1 MDTYRV
7 NDVITDLGLRRNEL
21 NIIYA
26 TTLLNVFNFYLHS
39 EYMRIDD
46 MPLST
51 LFKSWSHFGKDMPA
65 DLNRLFKLQKN
76 VNNHVG
82 VSHDLYMKLFQLSKP
97 KLDYD
102 YIFVDEAQDLN
113 GAIID
118 VIQNQDAK
126 LMLVGDS
133 YQQIYGFRLSIDALN
148 QFDGFKNYALTN
160 SFRFGPETAELAKK
174 VLSIGYRTP
183 QIFGLNKQQ
192 NIDKITKYPYAY
204 LCRSNAGIFDIL
216 IQFMSKGTKIAFEG
230 GKNSYNFSLIRDVY
244 ALYND
249 EPQLVKNPQL
259 KMFRDWYELET
270 FLNTS
275 GDRELSAAVNIV
287 DKYKDDIPKYLHE
300 IHKLPDIPKE
310 NAEIILSTVHKAKGM
325 EYDQVK
331 LHNDFAEIGYL
342 NKVISETEG
351 DYIAG
356 QTLEEINLLYV
367 AATRSKHKLELN
379 EDLEKL
385 RSKEYQIIDNT
396 TNFKRRNVVEEINE
410 VELAKY
416 HFLKQKHSKTSNI
429 KNKNNVKI
437 TTVDNKIKINNPTVV
452 PNNRMSSY
460 DFIKQYIKNN

>member
-1 MDTYRV
+1 M
-7 NDVITDLGLRRNEL
+7 
-21 NIIYA
+21 
-26 TTLLNVFNFYLHS
+26 
-39 EYMRIDD
+39 
-46 MPLST
+46 
-51 LFKSWSHFGKDMPA
+51 
-65 DLNRLFKLQKN
+65 
-76 VNNHVG
+76 
-82 VSHDLYMKLFQLSKP
+82 
-97 KLDYD
+97 
-102 YIFVDEAQDLN
+102 
-113 GAIID
+113 
-118 VIQNQDAK
+118 
-126 LMLVGDS
+126 
-133 YQQIYGFRLSIDALN
+133 
-148 QFDGFKNYALTN
+148 
-160 SFRFGPETAELAKK
+160 
-174 VLSIGYRTP
+174 LSIGYRTP

-192 NIDKITKYPYAY
+192 NIDKIIKYPYAY

-230 GKNSYNFSLIRDVY
+230 GKRSYNFSLIRDVY

-259 KMFRDWYELET
+259 KMFRDWYELES

-367 AATRSKHKLELN
+367 AVTRSKHKLELN